1 MRSNLEI
8 AQSIALS
15 VYEMQVESEFF
26 LDIESKIGE
35 KIPEQFTQKI
45 LSTDGHAEVM
55 KLKMASSILSHI
67 TTDDTYLEYHKDVD
81 GVIGYIPDD
90 RVYDFQMTNY
100 IIEMYDN
107 PMVREEI
114 IEEIKESIPMNKYKV
129 TAKFVTY
136 GTIEVEAAS
145 YEEAEELAENI
156 DEGDY
161 ITDDENGEFT
171 TEVEE
176 L

>member
-8 AQSIALS
+8 AQSIASS

-45 LSTDGHAEVM
+45 LSNKDFAFLIKM
-55 KLKMASSILSHI
+55 KMTSNILSDI
-67 TTDDTYLEYHKDVD
+67 TTDNTFLEYHRDED

-90 RVYDFQMTNY
+90 RDYDYEITNY
-100 IIEMYDN
+100 IISLYDMPVFRN
-107 PMVREEI
+107 QVMG
-114 IEEIKESIPMNKYKV
+114 EIKESLPMKKYKV

-136 GTIEVEAAS
+136 GTTEVEAAS

-156 DEGDY
+156 DGGDY

-171 TEVEE
+171 TEIEE